1 MVASFC
7 AFDQVPS
14 PCTYAR
20 AAELKPEL
28 KYTNPSNAKK
38 THANTTTTN
47 CSFLETGI
55 LPALVR
61 EFDSWDFSV
70 FMRFACERYWTQ
82 SLKNGIVRR
91 AAAFLATH
99 SGR

>member
-61 EFDSWDFSV
+61 ELDSWNFSV
-70 FMRFACERYWTQ
+70 FMR
-82 SLKNGIVRR
+82 VR
-91 AAAFLATH
+91 
-99 SGR
+99 G